1 MLDYEEIQTN
11 LERKGYDI
19 ESINL
24 QMEKNKELAGK
35 MPREAETI
43 QERAENQLARGNEE
57 NEYEDEV
64 FPGANSN
71 RM

>member
-1 MLDYEEIQTN
+1 
-11 LERKGYDI
+11 
-19 ESINL
+19 
-24 QMEKNKELAGK
+24 